1 MYLYMYLNMYKYLP
15 GPCGGT
21 STLLGVLLGQ
31 ECIKPVQ
38 VDRRPGTSAT
48 KIHVEDDGSYVQ
60 INQVGSGCRVLD
72 FLDPHVS

>member
-1 MYLYMYLNMYKYLP
+1 M
-15 GPCGGT
+15 
-21 STLLGVLLGQ
+21 
-31 ECIKPVQ
+31 Q

-60 INQVGSGCRVLD
+60 INQVGSDCRVLD